1 MQRAVDA
8 IPGRAPRQE
17 EEWSHAEAQE
27 GASIGNAGPAQ
38 KGAVRRPHAAE
49 VARGRGSTESGK
61 TLLHPAL
68 RGAFLHEV
76 EAATDIPRRAGS

>member
-1 MQRAVDA
+1 MPRRKRGQALVTRAQRRKA
-8 IPGRAPRQE
+8 
-17 EEWSHAEAQE
+17 
-27 GASIGNAGPAQ
+27 
-38 KGAVRRPHAAE
+38 RRGDRTRPK
-49 VARGRGSTESGK
+49 VAHGRGSTESGK